1 MAIDFQR
8 EFQRWLPGQRQLG
21 PVLRWTL
28 YIGLLILAFWMVGAV
43 ILLVFASVL
52 LATLLSTASRWVS
65 SHSRLRYGWSLTLVI
80 VLIVAAITGISFAI
94 APSVNAQVNQLS
106 TSLPQALHSLI
117 GDISQTSIG
126 HILIRQFTTGGS
138 QGASFTGP
146 LISTVGTF
154 FETIGYVVFVVFMGI
169 YLAATP
175 DLYTRG
181 LVRLMPPDRRTRG
194 KEILDAL
201 GHTLKYFLLGRLFS
215 MCVIAACSILG
226 LWFLGVPAAIA
237 LGLIS
242 GVLSFV
248 PYAGSIASGVAPFL
262 LAYVQD
268 PIKGIYVI
276 ALYIGIHLL
285 DGYVLVPLVQRRM
298 VDLLPALT
306 LTAQVVLAFLWGILG
321 VAVATP
327 LTAALMVLIEM
338 AYVEDVLEA
347 SPGPTPPA

>member
-1 MAIDFQR
+1 MAIEFQR
-8 EFQRWLPGQRQLG
+8 EFQRWLPGRWQLG
-21 PVLRWTL
+21 PILRWTL

-52 LATLLSTASRWVS
+52 LATLLSAASSWVS
-65 SHSRLRYGWSLTLVI
+65 SHSRLAYGWSLTLVI
-80 VLIVAAITGISFAI
+80 ALIIGAIAGIGFAI
-94 APSVNAQVNQLS
+94 APSVNAQVDQLS
-106 TSLPQALHSLI
+106 TSLPQALNSLI
-117 GDISQTSIG
+117 GDISQSPAG
-126 HILIRQFTTGGS
+126 HVLVRRFTTGGS
-138 QGASFTGP
+138 PGASFTGP
-146 LISTVGTF
+146 LISTVGTL
-154 FETIGYVVFVVFMGI
+154 FETIGYIVFVIFMGI

-175 DLYTRG
+175 GLYARG
-181 LVRLMPPDRRTRG
+181 LVRLMPPARRQRG

-215 MCVIAACSILG
+215 MCVIAACSIVG
-226 LWFLGVPAAIA
+226 LWLLGVPAAIA

-262 LAYVQD
+262 LAYMQD
-268 PIKGIYVI
+268 PVKGIYVI
-276 ALYIGIHLL
+276 VLYIGIHLL

-347 SPGPTPPA
+347 APQSTPPT